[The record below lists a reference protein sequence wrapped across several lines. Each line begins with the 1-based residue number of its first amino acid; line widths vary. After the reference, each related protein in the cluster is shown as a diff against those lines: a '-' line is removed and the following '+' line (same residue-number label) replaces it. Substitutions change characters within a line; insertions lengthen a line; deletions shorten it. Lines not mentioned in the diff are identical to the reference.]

1 MNDRC
6 SGFMATSS
14 FNGIGN
20 GNRQSFKELSANF
33 ACFHHEASEKSSIYA
48 PKTVKRLWLPGYSPA
63 YSP

>member
-14 FNGIGN
+14 FNGVGN

-33 ACFHHEASEKSSIYA
+33 ACFHYEASEKSSIYVL
-48 PKTVKRLWLPGYSPA
+48 KTIKRL
-63 YSP
+63 